1 MSQAEPRVPLLEMS
15 GIRKEFPGVLALDGV
30 DLTLHRGEVLAL
42 LGENGA
48 GKSTLIKMLGGAHA
62 PDRGEIRVDGE
73 SVEIRSAMDARE
85 AGIAVIYQEFN
96 LVPQLSVLE
105 NLFLGREQ
113 TRWGFVD
120 RKTEIAEA
128 KKWLARIGLDL
139 DPDRLCGELTVAQQQ
154 GVEIVKALSAE
165 ARILVMD
172 EPSAVL
178 TGGELER
185 LFEVIRELQEQG
197 IGVIYISHRL
207 DEVDELAGRLLVLR
221 DGKLV
226 GERRVDETSRRE
238 LIEMMVGRPLEKEFP
253 TRVPHIGEERLMVEG
268 LSREKAVR
276 DVSFAVRSG
285 EIVGFFGLVGAGRTE
300 VMRLIAGADVRES
313 GVIQV
318 DGEELAIRNPREAI
332 SAGICLL
339 SEDRKS
345 EGLVLKRSVIE
356 NFGLPNLRRFS
367 RRGWLDQGKEQEEF
381 GHYREELNLRLSSA
395 EQRVSELSGGNQQK
409 VVLSKWLARHA
420 EVILFDEPTRGID
433 VGAKFE
439 IYQLI
444 HRLADEGKAIVLVSS
459 ELPEILG
466 LSDRIVVMRE
476 GRIIGEKENSE
487 AVSQE
492 EILALAI
499 EEETP

>member
-1 MSQAEPRVPLLEMS
+1 
-15 GIRKEFPGVLALDGV
+15 
-30 DLTLHRGEVLAL
+30 
-42 LGENGA
+42 
-48 GKSTLIKMLGGAHA
+48 
-62 PDRGEIRVDGE
+62 
-73 SVEIRSAMDARE
+73 
-85 AGIAVIYQEFN
+85 
-96 LVPQLSVLE
+96 
-105 NLFLGREQ
+105 
-113 TRWGFVD
+113 
-120 RKTEIAEA
+120 
-128 KKWLARIGLDL
+128 
-139 DPDRLCGELTVAQQQ
+139 
-154 GVEIVKALSAE
+154 
-165 ARILVMD
+165 
-172 EPSAVL
+172 
-178 TGGELER
+178 
-185 LFEVIRELQEQG
+185 
-197 IGVIYISHRL
+197 
-207 DEVDELAGRLLVLR
+207 
-221 DGKLV
+221 
-226 GERRVDETSRRE
+226 VDETSRRE

-492 EILALAI
+492 GILALAI
-499 EEETP
+499 EEEAP